1 MKSSLFSEKFI
12 IKNNVKFLK
21 KRSTEFKKIIEL
33 IRNLRSELRNL
44 NNTKFDLIIINKSR
58 IKWID
63 DNENLIKLFFK
74 INSPHYLVNYKGDL
88 NFVSSGLKFAINY
101 ENIEKKNVGERE
113 KKIKFYEKEVKFF
126 EKKLKNK
133 NFIDKAPINV
143 VNENRAKLKDA
154 LKNLALLKK

>member
-1 MKSSLFSEKFI
+1 MLNLINPVIPFVSEKISKDLNYVKSSLFSEKFI
-12 IKNNVKFLK
+12 IKNNVKVLK

-74 INSPHYLVNYKGDL
+74 INSPYYLVNYKGDL

-101 ENIEKKNVGERE
+101 ENKEKKCRRKG
-113 KKIKFYEKEVKFF
+113 K
-126 EKKLKNK
+126 KNK
-133 NFIDKAPINV
+133 I
-143 VNENRAKLKDA
+143 L
-154 LKNLALLKK
+154 